1 MAATVLDLLET
12 LETHLEQTKAALN
25 ALREEN
31 EMLKRQ
37 LANQMPQTQPPSQP
51 LQDPAQS
58 DVSAVEPSAVDAK
71 PSSEKSDSMAVEQT
85 PEEAL
90 ASRSMSEEK
99 ATAETVTA
107 ETVTAETEAAPQ
119 PPSPQA
125 LLRQWYKRYPHAF
138 FTGHT
143 KPLKVGIH
151 QDLAQREPWSGKLIR
166 RALANYVNLPRYV
179 KSMREGAERI
189 DLDGNPAGKVDKEAA
204 RHASER
210 RKDKQDS
217 NTPKQAQSSENRK
230 SQQSSKQSSKQAS
243 KQVLQKAPNNATP
256 AAMKEHEHRGMNEA
270 KEKVEAAKPL
280 SLEDKLRGLQQKFTG
295 R

>member
-1 MAATVLDLLET
+1 MAAPVLDLLGT
-12 LETHLEQTKAALN
+12 LEARLEQTKAALN

-37 LANQMPQTQPPSQP
+37 LASQVPQTQQPSQP
-51 LQDPAQS
+51 LQDSAQS
-58 DVSAVEPSAVDAK
+58 DVSATEPSAEGVK
-71 PSSEKSDSMAVEQT
+71 PSGSQVISEVA
-85 PEEAL
+85 
-90 ASRSMSEEK
+90 
-99 ATAETVTA
+99 AET
-107 ETVTAETEAAPQ
+107 APQ

-125 LLRQWYKRYPHAF
+125 LLNQWYKRYPHAF
-138 FTGHT
+138 FAGHT

-204 RHASER
+204 RHASDR
-210 RKDKQDS
+210 RKDKLGKDKLGKDKLDS
-217 NTPKQAQSSENRK
+217 NASKQAPSSERGSSEHRSSEHSSSK
-230 SQQSSKQSSKQAS
+230 HKKQQQSSKQVSRQAPKNAPKDAVPPS
-243 KQVLQKAPNNATP
+243 VKA
-256 AAMKEHEHRGMNEA
+256 HEQREEGKAVDALET
-270 KEKVEAAKPL
+270 AKPL

>member
-1 MAATVLDLLET
+1 MAAPVLDLLGT
-12 LETHLEQTKAALN
+12 LEARLEQTKAALN

-37 LANQMPQTQPPSQP
+37 LASQVPQTQQPSQP
-51 LQDPAQS
+51 LQDSAQS
-58 DVSAVEPSAVDAK
+58 DVSATEPSAEGVK
-71 PSSEKSDSMAVEQT
+71 PSDSQVISEVA
-85 PEEAL
+85 
-90 ASRSMSEEK
+90 
-99 ATAETVTA
+99 AET
-107 ETVTAETEAAPQ
+107 APQ

-125 LLRQWYKRYPHAF
+125 LLNQWYKRYPHAF
-138 FTGHT
+138 FAGHT

-204 RHASER
+204 RHASDR
-210 RKDKQDS
+210 RKDKLGIDKLDS
-217 NTPKQAQSSENRK
+217 NASKQAPSSEHGSSEHGASEHSSSEHSTSK
-230 SQQSSKQSSKQAS
+230 HKKQQQSSKQVSRQAPKNAPKDAVPPS
-243 KQVLQKAPNNATP
+243 VKA
-256 AAMKEHEHRGMNEA
+256 HEQREEGKAVDALET
-270 KEKVEAAKPL
+270 AKPL

>member
-1 MAATVLDLLET
+1 MAAPVLDLLET

-37 LANQMPQTQPPSQP
+37 LASQVPQTQPPSQP
-51 LQDPAQS
+51 LQGPAQC
-58 DVSAVEPSAVDAK
+58 DAPAAEPSAADVK
-71 PSSEKSDSMAVEQT
+71 PSDSQVISETRA
-85 PEEAL
+85 
-90 ASRSMSEEK
+90 
-99 ATAETVTA
+99 AET
-107 ETVTAETEAAPQ
+107 APQ

-125 LLRQWYKRYPHAF
+125 LLNQWYKRYPHAF

-204 RHASER
+204 RHASDR
-210 RKDKQDS
+210 RKDKSDS
-217 NTPKQAQSSENRK
+217 NASKQAPSSDHRK
-230 SQQSSKQSSKQAS
+230 PQQSSGQAS
-243 KQVLQKAPNNATP
+243 KQTSRQAPGDAVPTPVKA
-256 AAMKEHEHRGMNEA
+256 HEQRGEGEKAEA
-270 KEKVEAAKPL
+270 FETTKSL

>member
-1 MAATVLDLLET
+1 MAAPVLDLLGT
-12 LETHLEQTKAALN
+12 LEARLEQTKAALN

-37 LANQMPQTQPPSQP
+37 LASQVPQTQQPSQP
-51 LQDPAQS
+51 LQDSAQS
-58 DVSAVEPSAVDAK
+58 DVSATEPSAEGVK
-71 PSSEKSDSMAVEQT
+71 PSDSQVISEVA
-85 PEEAL
+85 
-90 ASRSMSEEK
+90 
-99 ATAETVTA
+99 AET
-107 ETVTAETEAAPQ
+107 APQ

-125 LLRQWYKRYPHAF
+125 LLNQWYKRYPHAF
-138 FTGHT
+138 FAGHT

-204 RHASER
+204 RHASDR
-210 RKDKQDS
+210 RRDKLGKDKLDS
-217 NTPKQAQSSENRK
+217 NSSKQVPSSERGSSEHRSSEYSSSK
-230 SQQSSKQSSKQAS
+230 HKKQQQSSKQVSRQAPKNAPKDAVPPS
-243 KQVLQKAPNNATP
+243 VKA
-256 AAMKEHEHRGMNEA
+256 HEQREEGKAVDALET
-270 KEKVEAAKPL
+270 AKPL

>member
-1 MAATVLDLLET
+1 MAATVLALLET
-12 LETHLEQTKAALN
+12 LETHLEQTKAELN

-37 LANQMPQTQPPSQP
+37 LADQAQNPQPSSPPIQNPVQP
-51 LQDPAQS
+51 
-58 DVSAVEPSAVDAK
+58 EPSVAETSADDAK
-71 PSSEKSDSMAVEQT
+71 PSSGVPDTQT
-85 PEEAL
+85 
-90 ASRSMSEEK
+90 
-99 ATAETVTA
+99 T
-107 ETVTAETEAAPQ
+107 PQ

-125 LLRQWYKRYPHAF
+125 LLNQWYKRYPQAF

-151 QDLAQREPWSGKLIR
+151 QDLAQQEPWSGKLIR

-189 DLDGNPAGKVDKEAA
+189 DLDGKPAGNVDKEAA

-217 NTPKQAQSSENRK
+217 DAPKQTQSSENRK
-230 SQQSSKQSSKQAS
+230 PQQAPKQAALKS
-243 KQVLQKAPNNATP
+243 PKKAAPTPVKPPVQVDREEAT
-256 AAMKEHEHRGMNEA
+256 KKTET
-270 KEKVEAAKPL
+270 AKPL

>member
-1 MAATVLDLLET
+1 MAAPVLDLLGT
-12 LETHLEQTKAALN
+12 LEARLEQTKAALN

-37 LANQMPQTQPPSQP
+37 LASQVPQTQQPSQP
-51 LQDPAQS
+51 LQDSAQS
-58 DVSAVEPSAVDAK
+58 DVSATEPSAEGVK
-71 PSSEKSDSMAVEQT
+71 PSDSQVISEVA
-85 PEEAL
+85 
-90 ASRSMSEEK
+90 
-99 ATAETVTA
+99 AET
-107 ETVTAETEAAPQ
+107 APQ

-125 LLRQWYKRYPHAF
+125 LLNQWYKRYPHAF
-138 FTGHT
+138 FAGHT

-204 RHASER
+204 RHASDR
-210 RKDKQDS
+210 RKDKLGKDQLDS
-217 NTPKQAQSSENRK
+217 NASKQAPSSERGSSEHSSSKHSSSKHRK
-230 SQQSSKQSSKQAS
+230 QQQSSKQVSRQAPKNAPKDAVPPS
-243 KQVLQKAPNNATP
+243 VKA
-256 AAMKEHEHRGMNEA
+256 HEQREEDKA
-270 KEKVEAAKPL
+270 VDALETAKPL

>member
-31 EMLKRQ
+31 EMLKRR
-37 LANQMPQTQPPSQP
+37 LANQEPQTQPPSQP

-58 DVSAVEPSAVDAK
+58 DTSAAEPSAADVK
-71 PSSEKSDSMAVEQT
+71 SSDSHVISEAVAVET
-85 PEEAL
+85 
-90 ASRSMSEEK
+90 
-99 ATAETVTA
+99 
-107 ETVTAETEAAPQ
+107 APQ
-119 PPSPQA
+119 PPSPQS
-125 LLRQWYKRYPHAF
+125 LLNQWYKRYPHAF

-151 QDLAQREPWSGKLIR
+151 QDLAHREPWSGKLIR

-189 DLDGNPAGKVDKEAA
+189 DLDGNSAGKVDKEAA

-210 RKDKQDS
+210 RKDKLDS
-217 NTPKQAQSSENRK
+217 NTPKQAQSLENRK

-243 KQVLQKAPNNATP
+243 KQVLQKAPKNATP
-256 AAMKEHEHRGMNEA
+256 AAVKEHEQRGTNEA

-280 SLEDKLRGLQQKFTG
+280 SLEDKLKGLQQKFAG

>member
-1 MAATVLDLLET
+1 MAAPVLDLLGT
-12 LETHLEQTKAALN
+12 LEARLEQTKAALN

-37 LANQMPQTQPPSQP
+37 LASQVPQTQQPSQP
-51 LQDPAQS
+51 LQDSAQS
-58 DVSAVEPSAVDAK
+58 DVSATEPSAEGVK
-71 PSSEKSDSMAVEQT
+71 PSDSQVISEVA
-85 PEEAL
+85 
-90 ASRSMSEEK
+90 
-99 ATAETVTA
+99 AET
-107 ETVTAETEAAPQ
+107 APQ

-125 LLRQWYKRYPHAF
+125 LLNQWYKRYPHAF
-138 FTGHT
+138 FAGHT

-204 RHASER
+204 RHASDR
-210 RKDKQDS
+210 RKDKLGKDKLDS
-217 NTPKQAQSSENRK
+217 NASKQAPSSEHGSSEHGSSEHSSSK
-230 SQQSSKQSSKQAS
+230 HSTSKHKKQQQSSKQVSRQAPKNAPKDAVPPS
-243 KQVLQKAPNNATP
+243 VKA
-256 AAMKEHEHRGMNEA
+256 HEQREEDKA
-270 KEKVEAAKPL
+270 VDAFETAKPL

>member
-1 MAATVLDLLET
+1 MAAPVLDLLGT
-12 LETHLEQTKAALN
+12 LEARLEQTKAALN

-37 LANQMPQTQPPSQP
+37 LASQVPQTQQPSQP
-51 LQDPAQS
+51 LQDSAQS
-58 DVSAVEPSAVDAK
+58 DVSATEPSAEGVK
-71 PSSEKSDSMAVEQT
+71 PSDSQVISEVA
-85 PEEAL
+85 
-90 ASRSMSEEK
+90 
-99 ATAETVTA
+99 AET
-107 ETVTAETEAAPQ
+107 APQ

-125 LLRQWYKRYPHAF
+125 LLNQWYKRYPHAF
-138 FTGHT
+138 FAGHT

-204 RHASER
+204 RHASDR
-210 RKDKQDS
+210 RKDKLGKDKLDS
-217 NTPKQAQSSENRK
+217 NASKQAPSSEHGSSEHGASEHSSSEHSTSK
-230 SQQSSKQSSKQAS
+230 HKKQQQSSKQVSRQAPKNAPKDAVPPS
-243 KQVLQKAPNNATP
+243 VKA
-256 AAMKEHEHRGMNEA
+256 HEQREEGKAVDALET
-270 KEKVEAAKPL
+270 AKPL

>member
-37 LANQMPQTQPPSQP
+37 LANQMPQAQPPSQP

-90 ASRSMSEEK
+90 ASRFMSEEK
-99 ATAETVTA
+99 VTA
-107 ETVTAETEAAPQ
+107 ETAAAPQ

-125 LLRQWYKRYPHAF
+125 LLRQWYKRYPQAF

-151 QDLAQREPWSGKLIR
+151 QDLALREPWSGKLIR

-189 DLDGNPAGKVDKEAA
+189 DLDGNSAGKVDKEAA

-210 RKDKQDS
+210 RKDKLDS
-217 NTPKQAQSSENRK
+217 NTPRQAPQSSENRK
-230 SQQSSKQSSKQAS
+230 SQQSSKQSSR
-243 KQVLQKAPNNATP
+243 QVLQEAPKNPTP
-256 AAMKEHEHRGMNEA
+256 AAVKEHEHRGMHEA

>member
-1 MAATVLDLLET
+1 MAAPVLDLLGT
-12 LETHLEQTKAALN
+12 LEAHLEQTKAALN

-37 LANQMPQTQPPSQP
+37 LASQVSQAQPPSQP
-51 LQDPAQS
+51 LQGLAQC
-58 DVSAVEPSAVDAK
+58 DASATEPSVESVK
-71 PSSEKSDSMAVEQT
+71 PSDSQVISEA
-85 PEEAL
+85 A
-90 ASRSMSEEK
+90 
-99 ATAETVTA
+99 AET
-107 ETVTAETEAAPQ
+107 APQ

-125 LLRQWYKRYPHAF
+125 LLNQWYKRYPNAF
-138 FTGHT
+138 FAGHT

-151 QDLAQREPWSGKLIR
+151 QDLAQREPWSGRLIR

-210 RKDKQDS
+210 RKDKLGKDKLDS
-217 NTPKQAQSSENRK
+217 NASNQAPSSEHSSSKHRK
-230 SQQSSKQSSKQAS
+230 PQQSSKQVSRQVPKNAPKDAAPTPVKAHKQRGEG
-243 KQVLQKAPNNATP
+243 QAT
-256 AAMKEHEHRGMNEA
+256 EA
-270 KEKVEAAKPL
+270 FETTKSL

>member
-1 MAATVLDLLET
+1 MAAPVLDLLGT
-12 LETHLEQTKAALN
+12 LEARLEQTKAALN

-37 LANQMPQTQPPSQP
+37 LASQVPQTQQPSQP
-51 LQDPAQS
+51 LQDSAQS
-58 DVSAVEPSAVDAK
+58 DVSATEPSAEGVK
-71 PSSEKSDSMAVEQT
+71 PSDSQVVSEVA
-85 PEEAL
+85 
-90 ASRSMSEEK
+90 
-99 ATAETVTA
+99 AET
-107 ETVTAETEAAPQ
+107 APQ

-125 LLRQWYKRYPHAF
+125 LLNQWYKRYPHAF
-138 FTGHT
+138 FAGHT

-204 RHASER
+204 RHASDR
-210 RKDKQDS
+210 RKDKLGKDKLDS
-217 NTPKQAQSSENRK
+217 NASKQTPPSERGSSEHGSSK
-230 SQQSSKQSSKQAS
+230 HKKQQQSSKQVSRQAPKNAPKDTVPPS
-243 KQVLQKAPNNATP
+243 VKA
-256 AAMKEHEHRGMNEA
+256 HEQREEGKAVDALET
-270 KEKVEAAKPL
+270 AKPL

>member
-1 MAATVLDLLET
+1 MAAPVLDLLGT
-12 LETHLEQTKAALN
+12 LEARLEQTKAALN

-37 LANQMPQTQPPSQP
+37 LASQVPQTQQPSQP
-51 LQDPAQS
+51 LQDSAQS
-58 DVSAVEPSAVDAK
+58 DVSATEPSAEGVK
-71 PSSEKSDSMAVEQT
+71 PSDSQVISEVA
-85 PEEAL
+85 
-90 ASRSMSEEK
+90 
-99 ATAETVTA
+99 AET
-107 ETVTAETEAAPQ
+107 APQ

-125 LLRQWYKRYPHAF
+125 LLNQWYKRYPHAF
-138 FTGHT
+138 FAGHT

-204 RHASER
+204 RHASDR
-210 RKDKQDS
+210 RKDKLGKDKLDS
-217 NTPKQAQSSENRK
+217 NA
-230 SQQSSKQSSKQAS
+230 SKQAPS
-243 KQVLQKAPNNATP
+243 SERGSSEHRSSEYSSSKHKKQQQSLKQVSRQAPKNAVPPSVKA
-256 AAMKEHEHRGMNEA
+256 HEQREEGKAVDALET
-270 KEKVEAAKPL
+270 AKPL

>member
-1 MAATVLDLLET
+1 MAAPVLDLLGT
-12 LETHLEQTKAALN
+12 LEARLEQTKAALN

-37 LANQMPQTQPPSQP
+37 LASQVPQTQQPSQP
-51 LQDPAQS
+51 LQVSAQS
-58 DVSAVEPSAVDAK
+58 DVSVTEPSAEGVK
-71 PSSEKSDSMAVEQT
+71 PSDSQVISEVA
-85 PEEAL
+85 
-90 ASRSMSEEK
+90 
-99 ATAETVTA
+99 AET
-107 ETVTAETEAAPQ
+107 APQ

-125 LLRQWYKRYPHAF
+125 LLNQWYKRYPHAF
-138 FTGHT
+138 FAGHT

-204 RHASER
+204 RHASDR
-210 RKDKQDS
+210 RKDKLGKDKLDS
-217 NTPKQAQSSENRK
+217 NASKQAPSSEHGSSEHGASEHSSSKHSTSKHRK
-230 SQQSSKQSSKQAS
+230 QQQSSKQVSRQAPENAPKDAVPPS
-243 KQVLQKAPNNATP
+243 VKA
-256 AAMKEHEHRGMNEA
+256 HEQREEGKAVDALET
-270 KEKVEAAKPL
+270 AKPL